1 MNNDSIIQINLLME
15 NVCRVCRKWDVKWK
29 FTPEHISCFFHVAHL
44 EHPHYD
50 RGRSAHNAKQV
61 HRHVAAHRI
70 CVTKWNR
77 SGTDTDRKYLLT
89 SFTFMVCTGKKI
101 AIARFSVCAPSERAW
116 VSARQFFRAR
126 DRIQRQSC
134 KKKKKERRSISC
146 RHENNTEVSYLRSS
160 EVRRNRGTISCVQFY
175 RTDKSIAA
183 ISYIVSRSILAI
195 GFIRAL
201 FAIAIAAGQ
210 IKK

>member
-1 MNNDSIIQINLLME
+1 MGRENLLQNIFLAFFMLRTLNIRITIAVVPPTTLNRCTVMLRHTE
-15 NVCRVCRKWDVKWK
+15 YVSQSGTGPELIPIGSIFWQVSHLWFVLGKRSRSRVSQC
-29 FTPEHISCFFHVAHL
+29 AHL
-44 EHPHYD
+44 
-50 RGRSAHNAKQV
+50 
-61 HRHVAAHRI
+61 
-70 CVTKWNR
+70 
-77 SGTDTDRKYLLT
+77 
-89 SFTFMVCTGKKI
+89 
-101 AIARFSVCAPSERAW
+101 RAW

-126 DRIQRQSC
+126 DGIQRQSC

-160 EVRRNRGTISCVQFY
+160 EARRNRGTISCVQFY

-195 GFIRAL
+195 GFIRVL